1 MALDLAQLRE
11 PFAPGDIEWRVG
23 RGGKTNDK
31 VWAQVLA
38 YVTNRAIMERLD
50 TVCSPEN
57 WANMFKEWH
66 GAAQLCG
73 ISIQVAP
80 DQWVTKWDGAPG
92 THVEEIKGGLSDAM
106 KRAAVQWGIGRYLY
120 RLGVSYANI
129 VEKGNHRDRIKCRDG
144 EEYIQWNDPTLP
156 AWALPGGKA
165 NGSPPA
171 DGAPGPPPEK
181 SRGGVRHPTANQIKR
196 LYAIAHFHGWAD
208 DAIHAYALKEWEVE
222 HLDQLSLEQYKLLC
236 GEKEEKITGILEDAP
251 PKQESSDQL
260 RYDLKARSIIGAA
273 TDWQAFQEA
282 VTKILQGYLDKQLDN
297 SAVLDEAADKMLNLA
312 GNAMIDG
319 GDLAALGK
327 LVEDWAH
334 FSADQ
339 RKQLRVTHA
348 SMIAVKEEE
357 TSGEN

>member
-1 MALDLAQLRE
+1 MKRSEQITDLATALAKAQGSMGELQRTLTATI
-11 PFAPGDIEWRVG
+11 PTKKGGQYSYSYAPLDACYHACRKPLADNGLSIVQSFTADPLEITTTLLHESGQWLESTLPLTPNEDTAQALGSVITYMRRYTLMPLVG
-23 RGGKTNDK
+23 
-31 VWAQVLA
+31 LA
-38 YVTNRAIMERLD
+38 AETD
-50 TVCSPEN
+50 DD
-57 WANMFKEWH
+57 
-66 GAAQLCG
+66 GAAASQLQQQ
-73 ISIQVAP
+73 SQSS
-80 DQWVTKWDGAPG
+80 T
-92 THVEEIKGGLSDAM
+92 
-106 KRAAVQWGIGRYLY
+106 
-120 RLGVSYANI
+120 
-129 VEKGNHRDRIKCRDG
+129 
-144 EEYIQWNDPTLP
+144 
-156 AWALPGGKA
+156 
-165 NGSPPA
+165 
-171 DGAPGPPPEK
+171 
-181 SRGGVRHPTANQIKR
+181 GGVRHPTANQIKR
-196 LYAIAHFHGWAD
+196 LYAIAHFRGWAD

-327 LVEDWAH
+327 LVEEWAH

-339 RKQLRVTHA
+339 RKQLRVTHGG
-348 SMIAVKEEE
+348 ILAVKEEE
-357 TSGEN
+357 LG